1 MSIFSWLFRSKTV
14 APVQLSYEDEQLQLA
29 EARKVENEAA
39 ASLAKKVALIKELNA
54 EAAAFDATSLAIKIA
69 EDLVDA
75 EDFATEADKN
85 YAVFNSMMSDPKAAM
100 AAVRAARQAKNKKTN
115 P

>member
-14 APVQLSYEDEQLQLA
+14 APVQLSYHDEELKLA
-29 EARKVENEAA
+29 EARKAKNEAA
-39 ASLAKKVALIKELNA
+39 ASLAKKVALIKQLNA
-54 EAAAFDATSLAIKIA
+54 EAAAFDAVSLAIKVA
-69 EDLVDA
+69 EDMADA
-75 EDFATEADKN
+75 EEFAEQADKN
-85 YAVFNSMMSDPKAAM
+85 YAIFDSMMSDHKAAV